1 MSGFVRSIP
10 REAKV
15 NSARFWN
22 ADCLSRLIV
31 HLVTI
36 RANDVRQRT
45 SWSHLIIAFRSCH
58 GYNTI
63 RYMIHYITSPS
74 HIDDCAAN

>member
-10 REAKV
+10 REAEV

-22 ADCLSRLIV
+22 ADCLIRLIV

-45 SWSHLIIAFRSCH
+45 S
-58 GYNTI
+58 
-63 RYMIHYITSPS
+63 
-74 HIDDCAAN
+74 

>member
-10 REAKV
+10 REAEV
-15 NSARFWN
+15 NSACFWN
-22 ADCLSRLIV
+22 ADCLSRLIF

-45 SWSHLIIAFRSCH
+45 SWSHLTIAFRSCH
-58 GYNTI
+58 EYNSI
-63 RYMIHYITSPS
+63 RYMIHYIAEPYR
-74 HIDDCAAN
+74 

>member
-10 REAKV
+10 REAEV
-15 NSARFWN
+15 NSTRFWD

-36 RANDVRQRT
+36 RAYDVRQCT
-45 SWSHLIIAFRSCH
+45 SWPHLIIAFRSGH
-58 GYNTI
+58 GYNAI
-63 RYMIHYITSPS
+63 RYIIHYIAEPYR
-74 HIDDCAAN
+74 